1 LYVYNINLMREILE
15 VKNLTK
21 IYKKHQFLSTKKI
34 IGVKKLNFEVYDN
47 EIFGLL
53 GLNGSGKTTVIK
65 LILGL
70 LKPDEGEIYFLDKK
84 LPNSEVNIFI
94 GYLPE
99 MVGFNKNFTGYE
111 LLKFYSK
118 LTNFFDRQRLTEV
131 IKFVKLDKD
140 INRKVSDY
148 SKGMIQR
155 LGLAQAIIHN
165 PKLLIFDE
173 PTSGLDP
180 VGIKEMRDLI
190 LQLKSQGKTIFF
202 SSHLIS
208 ELEKVCDRVG
218 IIHKG
223 EIVRIVENN
232 EWQKVPLE
240 EIFINTIEKK
250 SYH

>member
-1 LYVYNINLMREILE
+1 MSDKKVILRI
-15 VKNLTK
+15 KNLTK
-21 IYKKHQFLSTKKI
+21 VYKKHKFVSIKKTVGVENLSLEI
-34 IGVKKLNFEVYDN
+34 FEN

-84 LPNSEVNIFI
+84 LPDWKINKYI

-99 MVGFNKNFTGYE
+99 MVSFNKNFSGYE

-118 LTNFFDRQRLTEV
+118 LTNLVDEQRLNKI
-131 IKFVKLDKD
+131 IKFVKLEDD
-140 INRKVSDY
+140 IHRKVSDY

-155 LGLAQAIIHN
+155 LGIAQAILHD
-165 PKLLIFDE
+165 PYLLVFDE

-180 VGIKEMRDLI
+180 VGIKEIRDFI
-190 LQLKSQGKTIFF
+190 LELKSQGKTIFF

-223 EIVRIVENN
+223 KVIRIVNN
-232 EWQKVPLE
+232 SEWQNIPLE
-240 EIFINTIEKK
+240 EIFINTITQN
-250 SYH
+250 

>member
-1 LYVYNINLMREILE
+1 MNHNKIKLQI
-15 VKNLTK
+15 KNLTK
-21 IYKKHQFLSTKKI
+21 IYKKHKFVTTKKI
-34 IGVKKLNFEVYDN
+34 VGVEKLNFEIYDN

-70 LKPDEGEIYFLDKK
+70 LKPDEGEIFLFDKK
-84 LPNSEVNIFI
+84 LPNCEVNKFI

-99 MVGFNKNFTGYE
+99 MVSFNKNFSGYE
-111 LLKFYSK
+111 LLTFYSK
-118 LTNFFDRQRLTEV
+118 LTNFVNKQRLNEI

-140 INRKVSDY
+140 IHRKVSDY

-155 LGLAQAIIHN
+155 LGIAQAIVHN
-165 PKLLIFDE
+165 PQLLIFDE

-180 VGIKEMRDLI
+180 FGIKEIRDLI
-190 LQLKSQGKTIFF
+190 LELKSQDKTIFF

-218 IIHKG
+218 IIHRGK
-223 EIVRIVENN
+223 IIRIVNNN

-240 EIFINTIEKK
+240 EIFISSIEQN
-250 SYH
+250 

>member
-1 LYVYNINLMREILE
+1 MNSEKIIE
-15 VKNLTK
+15 VKRLKK
-21 IYKKHQFLSTKKI
+21 IYKKHKFLKTKYV
-34 IGVKKLNFEVYDN
+34 IGIEEVSFEVYKN

-53 GLNGSGKTTVIK
+53 GLNGSGKTTTIK

-70 LKPDEGEIYFLDKK
+70 LFPDFGEIYVFGNKIPDWRINKH
-84 LPNSEVNIFI
+84 I

-99 MVGFNKNFTGYE
+99 LVSFNKNFTGLE
-111 LLKFYSK
+111 LLKLYASLSLGFIDNK
-118 LTNFFDRQRLTEV
+118 RIKEV
-131 IKFVKLDKD
+131 IDFVKLSDSID
-140 INRKVSDY
+140 RKISEY

-165 PKLLIFDE
+165 PAILVFDE

-180 VGIKEMRDLI
+180 LGIKEIRDFI

-208 ELEKVCDRVG
+208 ELEKVCDRVA

-223 EIVRIVENN
+223 KILKIVENK
-232 EWQKVPLE
+232 EWQRIPLE
-240 EIFINTIEKK
+240 EIFISTVTKEKQ
-250 SYH
+250 

>member
-1 LYVYNINLMREILE
+1 MNHKAILQ

-21 IYKKHQFLSTKKI
+21 IYKKHKFVTVKRI
-34 IGVKKLNFEVYDN
+34 VGVEKLNFEVYEN

-70 LKPDEGEIYFLDKK
+70 LKPDEGEIYFFDKK
-84 LPNSEVNIFI
+84 LPNWSINKYL

-99 MVGFNKNFTGYE
+99 MVSFNKNFSGYE
-111 LLKFYSK
+111 LLTFYSK
-118 LTNFFDRQRLTEV
+118 ITDFIDSQRLNEV

-140 INRKVSDY
+140 IFRKVSDY

-155 LGLAQAIIHN
+155 LGIAQAIVHN
-165 PKLLIFDE
+165 PELLIFDE

-180 VGIKEMRDLI
+180 VGIKEIRDLI
-190 LQLKSQGKTIFF
+190 LELKSQGKTIFF

-223 EIVRIVENN
+223 KIIRIVDNK
-232 EWQKVPLE
+232 EWQKIPLE
-240 EIFINTIEKK
+240 EIFISSIEEKN
-250 SYH
+250 